1 MISVMTDVSEMEVSP
16 MPAIRPGMD
25 VRFEDGFGGKVVV
38 SLTPRQ
44 AEELALGL
52 LEEVKRYQSRLNLEA
67 V

>member
-16 MPAIRPGMD
+16 GPAIGLGMS
-25 VRFEDGFGGKVVV
+25 VRFEDGNGGKVIV

-44 AEELALGL
+44 AEELAIQIIA
-52 LEEVKRYQSRLNLEA
+52 EVKRYESRLNLEA